1 MTIETGTGDRV
12 KIRTAGLLWVVW
24 SILAVVWFWL
34 GAGHL
39 GKGQYWSVL
48 RDLALGCVFA
58 AMVWRSRTSGVDLT
72 PECAIVRGL
81 RLRRIPW
88 PQVQAVVRRTDSG
101 GPSRVQLIL
110 VKGKSVPLHARW
122 VSTAQFERDFQCIDQ
137 WWLAHRGNSW
147 RPIRP
152 EASQPPTQ
160 E

>member
-1 MTIETGTGDRV
+1 
-12 KIRTAGLLWVVW
+12 
-24 SILAVVWFWL
+24 VVWFWL

-58 AMVWRSRTSGVDLT
+58 AMVLRSRTSGVDLT
-72 PECAIVRGL
+72 PECAIVRGSL

-88 PQVQAVVRRTDSG
+88 SQVQAVVRRTDSG

-110 VKGKSVPLHARW
+110 LKGKSVPLAARW

-137 WWLAHRGNSW
+137 WWLAHRGESW
-147 RPIRP
+147 RP
-152 EASQPPTQ
+152 ENAETPPVQ
-160 E
+160 G